1 MKKILVIDDEA
12 IVRVSCERALASEG
26 YEVKMVDGGKEGI
39 KMLERESFNLVLL
52 DLKMPDMDG
61 IDVLKIIRQ
70 RWAETKVIIIT
81 GYSTVQT
88 AEQTLKLGADNFIE
102 KPFTP
107 DTLAAA
113 VAEALKDQ
121 DKTG

>member
-12 IVRVSCERALASEG
+12 IVRLSCERALASEG
-26 YEVKMVDGGKEGI
+26 CEVKTAESGI
-39 KMLERESFNLVLL
+39 AGISMLEKESFNLVLL
-52 DLKMPDMDG
+52 DLKMPNMDG
-61 IDVLKIIRQ
+61 LEVLKIIKE

-81 GYSTVQT
+81 GYSTDQT
-88 AEQTLKLGADNFIE
+88 AAETLKLGAHDFIE

-113 VAEALKDQ
+113 VAEALKD
-121 DKTG
+121 